1 MSHGDSIDAPSL
13 LYSNRT
19 KQPFGGHSLSRGQHS
34 ECITQLHTF
43 PLHSNCNE
51 EVKCAIVLL
60 NGHDHTSQ
68 SLIVISFLVPSHRQT
83 SLLIVH
89 WKLSIRKWLT
99 TESSVHILTSSPLP
113 QVLRNTTQEAPRK
126 PPSILSMK
134 SSIPSPLYDYIRL
147 TAHCIDSWPH
157 VDWIGVLSC
166 YFSLTDSWALL
177 LSIANADT
185 TVVSYGVL
193 GCSEVIL
200 HYYARIRVY

>member
-43 PLHSNCNE
+43 PLHHSNCNE

-99 TESSVHILTSSPLP
+99 TESSVHILTFLSSPTGPP
-113 QVLRNTTQEAPRK
+113 QYHARSSQKATLNIVNEKFHSFSSLRLYSTYR
-126 PPSILSMK
+126 
-134 SSIPSPLYDYIRL
+134 PLYRFVASCWL
-147 TAHCIDSWPH
+147 
-157 VDWIGVLSC
+157 DWCPVLQ
-166 YFSLTDSWALL
+166 L
-177 LSIANADT
+177 LSHWF
-185 TVVSYGVL
+185 L
-193 GCSEVIL
+193 GTSTLDC
-200 HYYARIRVY
+200 